1 MIKSLNMTLN
11 NLKRLKDGNNGL
23 EGEGVSALLRI

>member
-1 MIKSLNMTLN
+1 MLN

-23 EGEGVSALLRI
+23 EGKGVSALLRI